1 MSFAGRA
8 FTSSELLPWSCLIG
22 ECLVAGPGFCV
33 EPELAGQPVLVAQ
46 GYIVSHFLV
55 QAKQIK

>member
-1 MSFAGRA
+1 MVMLNWRVPF
-8 FTSSELLPWSCLIG
+8 
-22 ECLVAGPGFCV
+22 AGPGFCV